1 MPKEI
6 TYHSTTV
13 LGVRHKGAT
22 VLAGDG
28 QVTFGPTILKANAR
42 KVRSMYKGDV
52 LAGFAGASADAFTL
66 FDKFEQHLEAARG
79 KLGKAAIELAKEW
92 RTDRYLRRLE
102 AQLIVM
108 DRENT
113 YLISGTGD
121 LIEPDDEI
129 ISIGSGSGVA
139 LAAARAL
146 GQHSDLCER
155 RIAEEAMKIAA
166 NICIY
171 TNQNLTIEELN
182 NA

>member
-1 MPKEI
+1 MLDKNKI
-6 TYHSTTV
+6 HATTI
-13 LGVRHKGAT
+13 LGIRHKGMT

-28 QVTFGPTILKANAR
+28 QVTFGPTVLKANAR
-42 KVRSMYKGDV
+42 KVRTMNKGEV
-52 LAGFAGASADAFTL
+52 LSGFAGASADAFTL

-92 RTDRYLRRLE
+92 RTDRFLRRLE

-108 DRENT
+108 DRET
-113 YLISGTGD
+113 TFLISGTGD

-129 ISIGSGSGVA
+129 VSIGSGSGYA

-146 GQHSDLCER
+146 VKFSDLDTR
-155 RIAEEAMKIAA
+155 SIAEEAMKITA

-171 TNQNLTIEELN
+171 TNNNLTIEELK
-182 NA
+182 